1 MKLSREELMKLSCE
15 ERLEYN
21 KRMNAERVA
30 RYRAGN
36 QEKVKEYSR
45 VYKKEYIKRPEN
57 VEKYKAK
64 SREYVKKHKE
74 AIENKK
80 EMAKQ
85 TLTDAIRA
93 RKARQEMNRLRL
105 EKEAQAQAR
114 ARAPKKRGRKP
125 KNPK

>member
-64 SREYVKKHKE
+64 SREYVKKHRE

-80 EMAKQ
+80 EKAVE
-85 TLTDAIRA
+85 TLTDAIRNK
-93 RKARQEMNRLRL
+93 KAREELKKLQKDKAKAEA
-105 EKEAQAQAR
+105 EAQ
-114 ARAPKKRGRKP
+114 APKKRGRKS